1 MLDINDI
8 NDNGKL
14 FDGHY
19 KLIDPLSTAGGSAD
33 VWLAIDVNT
42 IDETGD
48 ETKATKVAIKIYR
61 PKNLI
66 DIEGEYQFRSE
77 FKKVFSCHHENI
89 IQPTYFNIYEEMPYL
104 VLPYCPSGSSE
115 MLIGQ
120 FEKKDDLWKYIYEVS
135 SGLAYLHEHSPQII
149 HQDIKPANVLID
161 DNGNYAITDFGIS
174 AEMGGTDLDTEEE
187 SGGTFAYMAPER
199 FIEGTPPMPE
209 SDIWAFGATLYELV
223 TGDAPFGNDGGSRQ
237 EKGTAIPP
245 IKQNIPEPI
254 KELIYSCL
262 SYAPKNRPTA
272 RSIVETVLKKR
283 YSRSK
288 KTIAILS
295 VTGVIIVAVI
305 TAFLTSRDLAD
316 AERHLDALV
325 ARGDSIVGRRISEI
339 EASETIDVDAS
350 VSEFEKAIV
359 LYNNVAKDAP
369 PEYDK
374 RQLVADKI
382 DVTNRIMSELGEYE
396 RALDLAEKARLAE
409 MEEEYVEYSL
419 IKENHKSSI
428 NQLMQKLK

>member
-199 FIEGTPPMPE
+199 FIEGTP
-209 SDIWAFGATLYELV
+209 SD
-223 TGDAPFGNDGGSRQ
+223 
-237 EKGTAIPP
+237 
-245 IKQNIPEPI
+245 
-254 KELIYSCL
+254 
-262 SYAPKNRPTA
+262 A
-272 RSIVETVLKKR
+272 R
-283 YSRSK
+283 
-288 KTIAILS
+288 
-295 VTGVIIVAVI
+295 
-305 TAFLTSRDLAD
+305 
-316 AERHLDALV
+316 ERHMGLW
-325 ARGDSIVGRRISEI
+325 RHFIRIGDR
-339 EASETIDVDAS
+339 
-350 VSEFEKAIV
+350 
-359 LYNNVAKDAP
+359 
-369 PEYDK
+369 
-374 RQLVADKI
+374 
-382 DVTNRIMSELGEYE
+382 
-396 RALDLAEKARLAE
+396 
-409 MEEEYVEYSL
+409 
-419 IKENHKSSI
+419 
-428 NQLMQKLK
+428 

>member
-1 MLDINDI
+1 MLNIHDIFE
-8 NDNGKL
+8 NGKL

-19 KLIDPLSTAGGSAD
+19 KLIDLLSTAGGSAD

-42 IDETGD
+42 IDETTD
-48 ETKATKVAIKIYR
+48 ESKATKVVVKIYR

-120 FEKKDDLWKYIYEVS
+120 FEKKDDIWKYIYEVS
-135 SGLAYLHEHSPQII
+135 SGLAYLHEHIPQII

-174 AEMGGTDLDTEEE
+174 AEMGGTDMESEVE

-199 FIEGTPPMPE
+199 FVEGMPPMAE
-209 SDIWAFGATLYELV
+209 SDIWALGATIYELI
-223 TGDAPFGNDGGSRQ
+223 TGDVPFGNDGGCRQ
-237 EKGTAIPP
+237 KKDTGIPP
-245 IKQNIPEPI
+245 IKQDIPEPI

-262 SYAPKNRPTA
+262 AYNPKDRPSA
-272 RSIVETVLKKR
+272 RSIVDTVLKKR
-283 YSRSK
+283 YTRSK
-288 KTIAILS
+288 KTITFIS
-295 VTGVIIVAVI
+295 IIGIIIVAGI
-305 TAFLTSRDLAD
+305 TAFLTSRNKTNPED
-316 AERHLDALV
+316 HLNSLV
-325 ARGDSIVGRRISEI
+325 SRGDSISNVQFSIMEM
-339 EASETIDVDAS
+339 TDPIDVES
-350 VSEFEKAIV
+350 NVKELEKAIV

-369 PEYDK
+369 SDYKHKQKVVEKIESTRQLINELTEYDHA
-374 RQLVADKI
+374 R
-382 DVTNRIMSELGEYE
+382 
-396 RALDLAEKARLAE
+396 DLSEKAQLAE
-409 MEEEYVEYSL
+409 MEEEYVEYSV
-419 IKENHKSSI
+419 IKEKHKTTI
-428 NQLMQKLK
+428 HQLIQKLK